1 MTSANISD
9 KPIIKDDSEML
20 SLKSPLLNGVLYN
33 KRRIVRSVDD
43 SVAKVVANS
52 PQLIRR
58 SRGYVPYP
66 VFLKNRKKD
75 LQIFAA
81 GSDLKAAFCL
91 YKNGNA
97 VMSNTLETWKKRRFW
112 SGIKPRSGTFV
123 IF

>member
-1 MTSANISD
+1 LWQIAPADSK
-9 KPIIKDDSEML
+9 KPRL
-20 SLKSPLLNGVLYN
+20 C
-33 KRRIVRSVDD
+33 
-43 SVAKVVANS
+43 
-52 PQLIRR
+52 
-58 SRGYVPYP
+58 PYP

-97 VMSNTLETWKKRRFW
+97 VMSQYFGDLEEKTVLERYKASFR
-112 SGIKPRSGTFV
+112 TFV

>member
-1 MTSANISD
+1 
-9 KPIIKDDSEML
+9 ML

-58 SRGYVPYP
+58 AAVMSLPC
-66 VFLKNRKKD
+66 FFKNRKKD

-97 VMSNTLETWKKRRFW
+97 VMSNTLETWKKDGF
-112 SGIKPRSGTFV
+112 GAV
-123 IF
+123 

>member
-1 MTSANISD
+1 MTSANISTSHN
-9 KPIIKDDSEML
+9 KGRFRNAVVKIALVKRC
-20 SLKSPLLNGVLYN
+20 LYN

-91 YKNGNA
+91 YK
-97 VMSNTLETWKKRRFW
+97 TETR
-112 SGIKPRSGTFV
+112 
-123 IF
+123 